1 MAGEGEGEKL
11 EHMKRVQ
18 YHQRSSLMKVMIKWA
33 STMTQEEQGKTVLNL
48 VEVEHGFPYGL
59 YLLSKHMT
67 KLSMLI
73 PNLTTITLV
82 TDDKVVDLLALVSHL
97 ISMKLVGVRLP
108 G

>member
-1 MAGEGEGEKL
+1 
-11 EHMKRVQ
+11 MKRVE

-82 TDDKVVDLLALVSHL
+82 TDDKVVDLLALFSHL
-97 ISMKLVGVRLP
+97 KSMKLVGVRLP